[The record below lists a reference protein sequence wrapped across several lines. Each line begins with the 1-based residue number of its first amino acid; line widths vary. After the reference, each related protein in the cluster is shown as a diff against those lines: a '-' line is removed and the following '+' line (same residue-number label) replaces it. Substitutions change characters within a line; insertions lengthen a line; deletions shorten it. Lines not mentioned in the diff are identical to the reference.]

1 MKNIILIYPSF
12 ERGGVKLNFMSY
24 LKVLKK
30 TKLNIFILSDKKI
43 LKEVKIDKKIK
54 WIPVDDIKIS
64 FFYKHFTS
72 LISAYKIF
80 KNRKLFLNK
89 ETRIISF
96 QSSFFISIMSKL
108 LRFKMIARVSEDP
121 LEALNNSES
130 YVYSYFVSLTKF
142 ITYNLSYKILV
153 NSKKMKSSVGK
164 FTIDKKKICLQYNM
178 NLKSVNK
185 FNLKRK
191 KNIFLCIGRFCKQKN
206 QSVILYAFK
215 IFLSTNKNKDFLLYL
230 CGDGPDKDKLKS
242 ICNQL
247 ELKNNVKF
255 FKWQNNTDTLM
266 KKVKYLILPSLYEG
280 LPNVLIDAVNNDLL
294 CLCTSVS
301 GVKDICGENYVHIDD
316 NYTDI
321 FDKMNY
327 SVNNY
332 NFLIKKNFKYKKTL
346 RKFLSNKLFYQLK
359 RNIS

>member
-1 MKNIILIYPSF
+1 MKNIILIYPAF

-24 LKVLKK
+24 LKALKK
-30 TKLNIFILSDKKI
+30 TKFNIFIFSDKKI
-43 LKEVKIDKKIK
+43 LEDKKIK
-54 WIPVDDIKIS
+54 WILVGNIKSS

-72 LISAYKIF
+72 LISAYKVF

-96 QSSFFISIMSKL
+96 QSSFFISIISKL
-108 LRFKMIARVSEDP
+108 LRIKMIVRVSEDP
-121 LEALNNSES
+121 LEALNNSEN
-130 YVYSYFVSLTKF
+130 YIYNYLITLTKF
-142 ITYNLSYKILV
+142 MTYNLCYKILV
-153 NSKKMKSSVGK
+153 NSKKMKLSVGK
-164 FTIDKKKICLQYNM
+164 FTLDKKKIRLQYNM

-191 KNIFLCIGRFCKQKN
+191 KNIFLCVGRFCKQKN

-215 IFLSTNKNKDFLLYL
+215 IFLSTNKNKDFLLYF

-247 ELKNNVKF
+247 ELKKNVKF

-266 KKVKYLILPSLYEG
+266 KEAKYLIFPSLYEG
-280 LPNVLIDAVNNDLL
+280 LPNVLIDAINNDLL
-294 CLCTSVS
+294 CLCTNVS
-301 GVKDICGENYVHIDD
+301 GVRDICGENYVHIDN

-332 NFLIKKNFKYKKTL
+332 QFLIKKNLKFKKTL
-346 RKFLSNKLFYQLK
+346 RRFLSDKLFYQLQ
-359 RNIS
+359 RNMS